1 MLTRIGKTLLLC
13 MIGGAFY
20 CFLEVLWRGYTHW
33 SMFLVAAL
41 VTLPLD
47 QLNEHMSWD
56 TPIWV
61 QAFWGGVGITL
72 TELFSGIL
80 LNRYLNLGVWDYSHL
95 PFQFLGQICLSYSLL
110 WIVLAGLGIILF
122 DWLRWRLFGEEMP
135 HYEWHW
141 HPRTQ
146 LARHS

>member
-1 MLTRIGKTLLLC
+1 M
-13 MIGGAFY
+13 
-20 CFLEVLWRGYTHW
+20 
-33 SMFLVAAL
+33 AAL